1 MMQYYLLQCRT
12 CNVKG
17 KNMNNNVKI
26 FSSTTDFNAYFNT
39 NSISED
45 TRNKFETTDFLV
57 VPSEYKEN
65 EYYFAQES
73 ISFVK
78 FCRQNNPKN
87 SIDLLADSDIQIRS
101 LHSFDIWMP
110 VILVAGNIL
119 LPIAINL
126 VSDYIKDKLKGREKE
141 DAKVDVT
148 FIVKREDEEKTLHY
162 SGDAK
167 TFKESFEKIDLNKM

>member
-1 MMQYYLLQCRT
+1 MS
-12 CNVKG
+12 NDVKVL
-17 KNMNNNVKI
+17 N
-26 FSSTTDFNAYFNT
+26 STTDFNAYFTT

-45 TRNKFETTDFLV
+45 ARKKFETTDFLV
-57 VPSEYKEN
+57 VPSKHKEN
-65 EYYFAQES
+65 DYYFAQES
-73 ISFVK
+73 ISFIK
-78 FCRQNNPKN
+78 FCRQNNTEK

-110 VILVAGNIL
+110 VIWVAEFVL

-141 DAKVDVT
+141 EAKVDVT
-148 FIVKREDEEKTLHY
+148 FIVKCEDEEKNLHY

>member
-1 MMQYYLLQCRT
+1 MQLCLLQCRT
-12 CNVKG
+12 CDMKG
-17 KNMNNNVKI
+17 NTMNNDVIISN
-26 FSSTTDFNAYFNT
+26 STTDFNAYFIS

-45 TRNKFETTDFLV
+45 TRKKFETTDFLI

-78 FCRQNNPKN
+78 FCRQNNPEN

-110 VILVAGNIL
+110 IIWVAGNIL
-119 LPIAINL
+119 LPMAINL

-141 DAKVDVT
+141 EAKVDVT

-162 SGDAK
+162 SGNAK

>member
-1 MMQYYLLQCRT
+1 
-12 CNVKG
+12 
-17 KNMNNNVKI
+17 MNNDIKI
-26 FSSTTDFNAYFNT
+26 SNSTTDFNAYFNT

-45 TRNKFETTDFLV
+45 TKKKFETTDFLV

-65 EYYFAQES
+65 EFYFAQES

-78 FCRQNNPKN
+78 FCRQNNPEN
-87 SIDLLADSDIQIRS
+87 SIDLLADSDIQVRS

-110 VILVAGNIL
+110 VIWVAGNIL
-119 LPIAINL
+119 LPIVINL
-126 VSDYIKDKLKGREKE
+126 VSDYIKNKLKGREKE

-148 FIVKREDEEKTLHY
+148 FIVKRDGEEKNIHY

-167 TFKESFEKIDLNKM
+167 AFKDAFEKIDLNKM

>member
-1 MMQYYLLQCRT
+1 MIKEIK
-12 CNVKG
+12 V
-17 KNMNNNVKI
+17 
-26 FSSTTDFNAYFNT
+26 SSATTDFNAYFVANC
-39 NSISED
+39 ISQEVQ
-45 TRNKFETTDFLV
+45 NKLSTTDFLI

-73 ISFVK
+73 IEFVK
-78 FCRQNNPKN
+78 FCRQKNIGN
-87 SIDLLADSDIQIRS
+87 SIDLLADSDIRIRS

-110 VILVAGNIL
+110 IIWVAEFIL

-126 VSDYIKDKLKGREKE
+126 VSDYIVDKIKGREKE
-141 DAKVDVT
+141 DTKVDVS
-148 FIVKREDEEKTLHY
+148 FIVKRDGEEKTIHY

>member
-1 MMQYYLLQCRT
+1 M
-12 CNVKG
+12 
-17 KNMNNNVKI
+17 
-26 FSSTTDFNAYFNT
+26 
-39 NSISED
+39 
-45 TRNKFETTDFLV
+45 
-57 VPSEYKEN
+57 PSEYKEN

-110 VILVAGNIL
+110 VIWVAGNIL

-162 SGDAK
+162 SGDAIV
-167 TFKESFEKIDLNKM
+167 IDNLRNRFIRRPCGQNPGQGTVRSVLIFVCIRSGSSREETA

>member
-1 MMQYYLLQCRT
+1 
-12 CNVKG
+12 
-17 KNMNNNVKI
+17 MNNDIKI
-26 FSSTTDFNAYFNT
+26 SNSTTDFNAYFNT

-45 TRNKFETTDFLV
+45 TKKKFETTDFLV

-65 EYYFAQES
+65 AFYFAQES

-78 FCRQNNPKN
+78 FCRQKNPEN
-87 SIDLLADSDIQIRS
+87 SIDLLADSDIQVRS

-110 VILVAGNIL
+110 VIWVTGSMGP
-119 LPIAINL
+119 PIAINL

-141 DAKVDVT
+141 DTKVDVT
-148 FIVKREDEEKTLHY
+148 FIVKRDGEEKNIRY

-167 TFKESFEKIDLNKM
+167 VFKDAFEKIDLNKM

>member
-1 MMQYYLLQCRT
+1 MD
-12 CNVKG
+12 
-17 KNMNNNVKI
+17 KNIKI
-26 FSSTTDFNAYFNT
+26 LNSGTDFNTYFAVNSISEEAQNKLSTTDFL
-39 NSISED
+39 I
-45 TRNKFETTDFLV
+45 

-73 ISFVK
+73 ISFIK
-78 FCRQNNPKN
+78 FCRQNNTEN
-87 SIDLLADSDIQIRS
+87 SIDLLADSNIQIRS

-110 VILVAGNIL
+110 VIWIATNAL

-126 VSDYIKDKLKGREKE
+126 VSEYINDKLKGREKE
-141 DAKVDVT
+141 EANVDVT
-148 FIVKREDEEKTLHY
+148 FIVKRENEEKTIHY

>member
-1 MMQYYLLQCRT
+1 MQHCLLLCRT
-12 CNVKG
+12 CNMKG
-17 KNMNNNVKI
+17 NTMNNDIKI
-26 FSSTTDFNAYFNT
+26 SDSTTDFNAYFNA
-39 NSISED
+39 NSISEE
-45 TRNKFETTDFLV
+45 TQKKLETTDFLV
-57 VPSEYKEN
+57 APSEHKEN

-78 FCRQNNPKN
+78 FCRQNNPEN
-87 SIDLLADSDIQIRS
+87 SIDLLADSDIQVRS

-110 VILVAGNIL
+110 IIWVAGNIL

-148 FIVKREDEEKTLHY
+148 FIVKRDGEEKNIHY

-167 TFKESFEKIDLNKM
+167 TFKDAFEKIDLNKM

>member
-1 MMQYYLLQCRT
+1 
-12 CNVKG
+12 
-17 KNMNNNVKI
+17 MNNDVKI
-26 FSSTTDFNAYFNT
+26 SSSSTDFNAYFNT

-45 TRNKFETTDFLV
+45 TRKNFKTTDFLV

-65 EYYFAQES
+65 QYYFSQES

-78 FCRQNNPKN
+78 FCRKNNLEYN
-87 SIDLLADSDIQIRS
+87 IDLLADSDIQIRS

-110 VILVAGNIL
+110 VIWVAGNIL
-119 LPIAINL
+119 LPIATNL

-141 DAKVDVT
+141 EAKVDVT
-148 FIVKREDEEKTLHY
+148 FIVKRDDEEKPLHF

>member
-1 MMQYYLLQCRT
+1 
-12 CNVKG
+12 
-17 KNMNNNVKI
+17 MNNNI
-26 FSSTTDFNAYFNT
+26 NISSVTTDFDAYFNT

-45 TRNKFETTDFLV
+45 AQKKFETTDFLV

-73 ISFVK
+73 VSFVK
-78 FCRQNNPKN
+78 FCRQNHPEN

-110 VILVAGNIL
+110 IIWVAGNIL

-126 VSDYIKDKLKGREKE
+126 VSDYIKEKLKGREKE

-148 FIVKREDEEKTLHY
+148 FIVKRDGEEKSLHY

-167 TFKESFEKIDLNKM
+167 TFKDAFEKIDLNKM